1 MTNNLFSR
9 AFLLIGLIVC
19 CSPVLSAQD
28 DTAAGPRNDVK
39 VTLLSLGSGS
49 SRFTYERAVTSAT
62 SAELTLGV
70 IGWGFDI
77 MNHADPSGLLV
88 KAAYKWNILPMRR
101 AHTALA
107 GFYLKPEF
115 VFASYDYTWSDSE
128 AAAPSESRHT
138 TQGALLAE
146 CGYQLVL
153 RWFVFDIYTGLG
165 PSFGT
170 SNAHNYY
177 HSFMLFPADSHL
189 ATTAGFRLGVAF

>member
-19 CSPVLSAQD
+19 CSPVLSAQG
-28 DTAAGPRNDVK
+28 DTVGGPRNDVK

-128 AAAPSESRHT
+128 AAPSERPHT